1 MAFFLSKITTFMI
14 KEFTVD
20 TTTESVSLI
29 TVGKEIRIVITSL
42 NDLSKTI
49 IENFIRGQ
57 QRGRDVV
64 LAYVAVR
71 DMGMER
77 QYTWLEF
84 SKRYPDLCSRNQY
97 SRWQRKGVEVPKWI
111 SQVKAMGKHLRGEI

>member
-1 MAFFLSKITTFMI
+1 MKR
-14 KEFTVD
+14 EFIVD
-20 TTTESVSLI
+20 ITTESVSMT
-29 TVGKEIRIVITSL
+29 TVGNEMRIVITPLDDQSA
-42 NDLSKTI
+42 TF

-77 QYTWLEF
+77 QYTWPEF
-84 SKRYPDLCSRNQY
+84 IAKYPDSCSEDQY
-97 SRWQRKGVEVPKWI
+97 SRWQRKGVEVSKWI
-111 SQVKAMGKHLRGEI
+111 RQVKAMGKHLRGEI